1 MSSALLTS
9 CVDDDDSKAEA
20 TLMFQGVLEKVIFNV
35 DNEKN
40 IMEDPS
46 NGNGEETA
54 QAVDTLEF
62 LIDYITEYFVDQ
74 GIIGEGSIITETAKV
89 NYNSTYA
96 AQLLC
101 YQQAEEKYTA
111 KLAKVSL
118 LEIKRFIYS
127 HHTEEL
133 NKKGYNDYMDVPF
146 ESINVVI
153 NYYSASEI
161 GPIVYNR
168 IYK

>member
-1 MSSALLTS
+1 
-9 CVDDDDSKAEA
+9 
-20 TLMFQGVLEKVIFNV
+20 MFQGVLEKVIFNV
-35 DNEKN
+35 DSEMTL
-40 IMEDPS
+40 IEDPS
-46 NGNGEETA
+46 NESEA
-54 QAVDTLEF
+54 KQAVDTLEY
-62 LIDYITEYFVDQ
+62 LIDYVTEYFVEQ
-74 GIIGEGSIITETAKV
+74 GIIGDGSLITETAKV
-89 NYNSTYA
+89 EYNNTYA

-118 LEIKRFIYS
+118 IEIKRYIYS

-133 NKKGYNDYMDVPF
+133 NKRGCNDYMDVPF
-146 ESINVVI
+146 ESLKVVI

-161 GPIVYNR
+161 GPINFER